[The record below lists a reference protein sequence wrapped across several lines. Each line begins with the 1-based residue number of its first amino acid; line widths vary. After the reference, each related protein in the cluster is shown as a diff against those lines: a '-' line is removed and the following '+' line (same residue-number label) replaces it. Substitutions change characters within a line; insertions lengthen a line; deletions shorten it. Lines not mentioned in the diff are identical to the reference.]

1 MRKIS
6 DVIREK
12 VDFINNTEHFRVD
25 MNVIDSKVSDRLRIA
40 SETIELKLPENI
52 TMELS
57 IAGQDNNGICSIL
70 GGNYPVFIDFKEDG
84 INKGTIDILDYYN
97 LRKDIKFTNSDSN
110 WIYFRCEKIIEKIK
124 EIPIYK
130 S

>member
-25 MNVIDSKVSDRLRIA
+25 MKVIDSKVSDRLRIA
-40 SETIELKLPENI
+40 SEAIELKLPETI

-57 IAGQDNNGICSIL
+57 ITGQDNNGKAYIIT
-70 GGNYPVFIDFKEDG
+70 PKDIFINFKEDG
-84 INKGTIDILDYYN
+84 ENIGKINLLENYN
-97 LRKDIKFTNSDSN
+97 LKNDIKFNS
-110 WIYFRCEKIIEKIK
+110 EKFYWKCDFSEAILDVIK

>member
-12 VDFINNTEHFRVD
+12 VDFINNKEHFRVD
-25 MNVIDSKVSDRLRIA
+25 MKVIDSKVIDRLRIA

-57 IAGQDNNGICSIL
+57 IIG
-70 GGNYPVFIDFKEDG
+70 
-84 INKGTIDILDYYN
+84 
-97 LRKDIKFTNSDSN
+97 
-110 WIYFRCEKIIEKIK
+110 
-124 EIPIYK
+124 
-130 S
+130 